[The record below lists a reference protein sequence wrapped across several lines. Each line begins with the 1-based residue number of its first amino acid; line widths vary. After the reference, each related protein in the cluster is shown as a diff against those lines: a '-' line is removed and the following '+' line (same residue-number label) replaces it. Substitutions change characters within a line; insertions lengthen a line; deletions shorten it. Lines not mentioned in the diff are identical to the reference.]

1 MLLVGIFVTSAQNDF
16 VKEEQLLNVLK
27 ILVTAENQNDV
38 LLRMMTN
45 IMLIPL
51 QELTIK
57 SVNQNYSF
65 EQLKFTQYFDQQII
79 NTQLKNLASFELP
92 LMCYFMLN
100 EPNSKCTFL
109 NYFIIDILSTDP
121 MCRRIM

>member
-27 ILVTAENQNDV
+27 ILVTTENQNDV
-38 LLRMMTN
+38 LFRMMTN

-65 EQLKFTQYFDQQII
+65 EQLKFTQYFDQQRI
-79 NTQLKNLASFELP
+79 NT
-92 LMCYFMLN
+92 
-100 EPNSKCTFL
+100 
-109 NYFIIDILSTDP
+109 
-121 MCRRIM
+121 